1 MMTGNNSSFLPNPD
15 GLDMLRKELVRRKII
30 LTSLAEDSSKK
41 MDESDREHILK
52 YLRDGYLPEHPK
64 NIPFL
69 MKEFASSGSSYSV
82 TRNYLKTFIGKFP
95 GPENIA
101 EALSQAFGEDGFLE
115 DDNWYPASLNSLVD
129 SICDKR
135 NWANENI
142 GTKVP
147 DSRIL
152 GLLKDG
158 AGWFEK
164 ELADGLN
171 AYYKRI
177 ESRMTSPELAWD
189 YVTEF
194 SSPIRQFGEAL
205 ASDYLK
211 NIGFHQYVKPD
222 FHFLREFPQLA
233 GLPEKMKSRDQFIV
247 AWHLSK
253 SLGITAFYL
262 DHLLYEWGR
271 YGNSNCLFN
280 KNMQS
285 VNFIFQEKDLQKMKE
300 KTDVKP
306 FPGNPQGEVSSKTK
320 DAKQSSDLK
329 EAFESICSNITINTG
344 SMKKK
349 AEHLR
354 RILQHYNGRIPLTMM
369 VSFEKRKEAC
379 HSLFRKDNE
388 FNYILYTVW
397 MGLKGIGA
405 LAYDGDYIILKYPEK
420 LS

>member
-1 MMTGNNSSFLPNPD
+1 MMKGNINSFLQNPD
-15 GLDMLRKELVRRKII
+15 ALDILRKELDRRKII

-52 YLRDGYLPEHPK
+52 YLRDGYLPERPN
-64 NIPFL
+64 NIPCL
-69 MKEFASSGSSYSV
+69 LKEFASSGSSYSV

-95 GPENIA
+95 GPDNIA
-101 EALSQAFGEDGFLE
+101 EALSQAFREDGFLK
-115 DDNWYPASLNSLVD
+115 DNNWYPASLNALVD
-129 SICDKR
+129 SICRKR
-135 NWANENI
+135 NWANVNI

-164 ELADGLN
+164 ALVDGLDV
-171 AYYKRI
+171 YYKRI

-253 SLGITAFYL
+253 FLGITAFYL

-271 YGNSNCLFN
+271 YGNNTCVVNKDVQSGNC
-280 KNMQS
+280 
-285 VNFIFQEKDLQKMKE
+285 IFQEKDLQKMKE
-300 KTDVKP
+300 KTDVEP
-306 FPGNPQGEVSSKTK
+306 SPGNQKVEVSLKIK
-320 DAKQSSDLK
+320 DAC
-329 EAFESICSNITINTG
+329 A
-344 SMKKK
+344 
-349 AEHLR
+349 R
-354 RILQHYNGRIPLTMM
+354 
-369 VSFEKRKEAC
+369 
-379 HSLFRKDNE
+379 
-388 FNYILYTVW
+388 
-397 MGLKGIGA
+397 IGA
-405 LAYDGDYIILKYPEK
+405 
-420 LS
+420 